1 MRIEIILMSND
12 FLTKIIERKKEEI
25 LNAKSKVSESE
36 LRRQALTVQDKRP
49 FSLKLKQPGINVIAE
64 IKRASPSK
72 GNIRIDLDPIQLAK
86 AYEKGGAAALSVLT
100 EKDFFKGSFEDFR
113 LAREATSLP
122 VLRKDFIISEYQLY
136 ESAILGADAVLLI
149 VRCLS
154 EKQLNELIAV
164 SNELQMDT
172 LVEIHTE
179 QDLET
184 ATRAGAKLIGINN
197 RNLQTFETD
206 LGIAMHLVSLL
217 KDNQTPVAASG
228 IRNRKDIEKNLEFGL
243 NNFLIGESL
252 VKAQDPVSFIL
263 ELRGKNLKE

>member
-1 MRIEIILMSND
+1 MRFKIICMKND

-25 LNAKSKVSESE
+25 TKNKLRIPENE
-36 LRRQALTVQDKRP
+36 LRRQALTIYDQRP
-49 FSLKLKQPGINVIAE
+49 FFQRLKQPGVNIVAE

-72 GNIRIDLDPIQLAK
+72 GPIKIDLDPIQLAK
-86 AYEKGGAAALSVLT
+86 DYEKGGAAALSVLT
-100 EKDFFKGSFEDFR
+100 EKDFFKGSFEDFK
-113 LAREATSLP
+113 LARAATSLP

-136 ESAILGADAVLLI
+136 ESAVLGADAVLLI

-154 EKQLNELIAV
+154 GTRLNELIAL
-164 SNELQMDT
+164 SSELKMDT

-179 QDLET
+179 NDLET
-184 ATRAGAKLIGINN
+184 ATRAGAELIGINN

-217 KDNQTPVAASG
+217 KDYQIPVAASG
-228 IRNRKDIEKNLEFGL
+228 IRNREDIENNLDFGL

-252 VKAQDPVSFIL
+252 VRATDPVSFIL
-263 ELRGKNLKE
+263 KLRGN